1 MQKLPT
7 LALGLVLPVFVFC
20 FCNAQNNSP
29 SPAPPL
35 AVTADSLP
43 YDLANP
49 ILVLTLTDVA
59 LKEISGLSPTPVTG
73 QFVSIADERGE
84 LFFLDAN
91 KGGVVTKR
99 VLFREKGDFEGVEMV
114 DSTIWAIKSDGDLFG
129 IINWDTPTFSVESFK
144 TPLKK
149 SDDVEGLGYDPK
161 RNALLIACKGDPDYF
176 IPRNIFAFDLKTRK
190 MLEAPIYSIDPEEV
204 NRYVPYLETEKQDA
218 FSPSGVAL
226 HPISN
231 DVYVISTALKRLVV
245 LDYTSGKI
253 KHAQRLEK
261 KNLPQPEGISFDAE
275 GNLFI
280 SSEGK
285 GGDGL
290 LLQYK
295 MKSNKN

>member
-1 MQKLPT
+1 MQKLPI
-7 LALGLVLPVFVFC
+7 LALGLAFPAIVFC
-20 FCNAQNNSP
+20 FCNAQK
-29 SPAPPL
+29 PAAKPDQNW
-35 AVTADSLP
+35 AIITDSLP

-49 ILVLTLTDVA
+49 ILMLHLADVA
-59 LKEISGLSPTPVTG
+59 LKEISGLSPSPVTG

-84 LFFLDAN
+84 LFFLDAS

-129 IINWDTPTFSVESFK
+129 ISAWDKPVPIIESLK

-161 RNALLIACKGDPDYF
+161 RNALLIACKGNSDF
-176 IPRNIFAFDLKTRK
+176 FVPRNIFAFDLKTRQ
-190 MLEAPIYSIDPEEV
+190 MLETPVYSIDPEEV
-204 NRYVPYLETEKQDA
+204 NRYVPYLETEKKDA

-231 DVYVISTALKRLVV
+231 EVYVISTALKRLVV

-253 KHAQRLEK
+253 KHAQRLDK
-261 KNLPQPEGISFDAE
+261 KILPQPEGISFDAE

-280 SSEGK
+280 SCEGK

-290 LLQYK
+290 LLQFK
-295 MKSNKN
+295 LKSGKN